1 MACDKANVKKAYCG
15 KKLKQAA
22 IPNGITMIAN
32 AAFANCEKLTSV
44 TIPNTVK
51 VIGNAAFAGCSAL
64 TSITIPDSVEEIGNA
79 AFAGCSEL
87 TQITIPKSVKMIGKG
102 VFAGCTALQSIVVD
116 VANTV
121 YISAQSNAII
131 DRNTKTLIAGCANTS
146 IPNDVEYIG
155 MNAFEG
161 GSLANI
167 TFPANLKGIG
177 QSAFRNC
184 KSLQFVNIPNMVQ
197 EIGYW
202 AFAHCDSLTQ
212 ITIPPHFTSIGKTFD
227 GSGVGVNGQVRNVPL
242 RYPDKVP
249 MVDPIRIDG
258 NNQLIDAIEILL
270 KGVHWHKSNNLG
282 KSVSF
287 GYLLNQSI
295 RQYQPDI
302 DFLHVSKAAKEK
314 WFSTTPA
321 NEDIRKYEHTA
332 MYSLNNGKRVEFN
345 KTYITE
351 HTICVSDI
359 IDDLVSKSNILRQDI
374 ANTLDQIH
382 LSRILKTEDDLIL
395 KISNRGLDF
404 EAISNGPLCYLG
416 AGIEFQCSQNSI
428 GYEAFKGCKK
438 LSVVNINNRKLSVLQ
453 IADLIQGKL
462 INLIP

>member
-1 MACDKANVKKAYCG
+1 MACYKEIIKKAYCG
-15 KKLKQAA
+15 KKLKQAD
-22 IPNGITMIAN
+22 IPNGIAEIAHG
-32 AAFANCEKLTSV
+32 AFANCACLTSV
-44 TIPNTVK
+44 IIPVTVTK
-51 VIGNAAFAGCSAL
+51 IGNAAFAGCSAL
-64 TSITIPDSVEEIGNA
+64 TSITIPDSVEVIGNA
-79 AFAGCSEL
+79 AFAGCTEL

-102 VFAGCTALQSIVVD
+102 VFAGCTALQNIVVD

-121 YISAQSNAII
+121 YTSAQCNAII

-155 MNAFEG
+155 MNAFD
-161 GSLANI
+161 GSSLTNI

-184 KSLQFVNIPNMVQ
+184 KSLQFVNIPSTVQ

-227 GSGVGVNGQVRNVPL
+227 GSGDANGQVRNVPL
-242 RYPDKVP
+242 RYSDKVP
-249 MVDPIRIDG
+249 VVDPLRTDG
-258 NNQLIDAIEILL
+258 NDQLIDAIEILL
-270 KGVHWHKSNNLG
+270 KGVHWHKSKNLG
-282 KSVSF
+282 RSVNF

-321 NEDIRKYEHTA
+321 SEDIRKYEHTNKYKLLDGRNA
-332 MYSLNNGKRVEFN
+332 VFN

-359 IDDLVSKSNILRQDI
+359 IDDLLGISNITKQVI
-374 ANTLDQIH
+374 ASKLSLIH
-382 LSRILKTEDDLIL
+382 LSRILKDEDDLIL
-395 KISNRGLDF
+395 NASNRGLDF
-404 EAISNGPLCYLG
+404 EEIGNGALCYLG

-428 GYEAFKGCKK
+428 GYEAFKGCKN
-438 LSVVNINNRKLSVLQ
+438 LSVVNINNRKLPVLQ
-453 IADLIQGKL
+453 IAYSIQGKL
-462 INLIP
+462 VNPIP

>member
-1 MACDKANVKKAYCG
+1 MVCDKANVKKAYCG

-32 AAFANCEKLTSV
+32 AAFANCSNLTSV
-44 TIPNTVK
+44 TIPDSVTK
-51 VIGNAAFAGCSAL
+51 IGNAAFAGCSAL

-79 AFAGCSEL
+79 AFAGCTAL
-87 TQITIPKSVKMIGKG
+87 TQITIPKSVKQIGKG
-102 VFAGCTALQSIVVD
+102 AFAGCTTLTNIDVD
-116 VANTV
+116 VANANYT
-121 YISAQSNAII
+121 SAQSYALIEI
-131 DRNTKTLIAGCANTS
+131 NTKTLIAGCSNTS
-146 IPNDVEYIG
+146 IPADVEHIG
-155 MNAFEG
+155 MNAFDG
-161 GSLANI
+161 CTISKVRL
-167 TFPANLKGIG
+167 PDNLKSIG

-184 KSLQFVNIPNMVQ
+184 KNLKSISIPNTVQ

-249 MVDPIRIDG
+249 MDVPLRRDG
-258 NNQLIDAIEILL
+258 NNQLIDAVEILL

-302 DFLHVSKAAKEK
+302 DFLHVSKAAKEE
-314 WFSTTPA
+314 WFSTTPVC
-321 NEDIRKYEHTA
+321 EDIRKYEHTA
-332 MYSLNNGKRVEFN
+332 KYKLLGGRNAVFN

-359 IDDLVSKSNILRQDI
+359 IDDLLGISNITKQVI
-374 ANTLDQIH
+374 ASKLSLIH
-382 LSRILKTEDDLIL
+382 LSRILKAEDDLIL
-395 KISNRGLDF
+395 NTSNRGLDF
-404 EAISNGPLCYLG
+404 EEIGNGPLCYLG

-428 GYEAFKGCKK
+428 GYEALKG
-438 LSVVNINNRKLSVLQ
+438 VITR
-453 IADLIQGKL
+453 
-462 INLIP
+462 

>member
-44 TIPNTVK
+44 TIPDTVTK
-51 VIGNAAFAGCSAL
+51 IGNAAFAGCSAL
-64 TSITIPDSVEEIGNA
+64 TSITIPASVEEIGNA

-102 VFAGCTALQSIVVD
+102 VFAGCTALESIVVD

-121 YISAQSNAII
+121 YTSAQCNAII
-131 DRNTKTLIAGCANTS
+131 DRNTKTLIAGCAYTS
-146 IPNDVEYIG
+146 IPNDVEHIG
-155 MNAFEG
+155 MNAFD
-161 GSLANI
+161 GSTISNI
-167 TFPANLKGIG
+167 TLPANLKGIG

-184 KSLQFVNIPNMVQ
+184 KNLKSISIPNTVQ

-249 MVDPIRIDG
+249 MLDSFRTDG

-270 KGVHWHKSNNLG
+270 KGVHWHKSNKLG

-359 IDDLVSKSNILRQDI
+359 IDDLLGISNITKQVI
-374 ANTLDQIH
+374 ASKLSLIH

-438 LSVVNINNRKLSVLQ
+438 LSVVNKLVTP
-453 IADLIQGKL
+453 
-462 INLIP
+462 IP

>member
-1 MACDKANVKKAYCG
+1 MVCDKANIKKAYCG
-15 KKLKQAA
+15 KKLKQAN
-22 IPNGITMIAN
+22 ISHGIAEIAN
-32 AAFANCEKLTSV
+32 ATFANCEKLTSV
-44 TIPNTVK
+44 TIPDTVTK
-51 VIGNAAFAGCSAL
+51 IGNAAFAGCSAL
-64 TSITIPDSVEEIGNA
+64 TSITIPDSVKVIGNA
-79 AFAGCSEL
+79 AFAGCTAL
-87 TQITIPKSVKMIGKG
+87 TQITIPKSVKMVGKG

-121 YISAQSNAII
+121 YTSAQCNAII
-131 DRNTKTLIAGCANTS
+131 DRNTKTLIAGCASTS
-146 IPNDVEYIG
+146 IPNDVEHIG
-155 MNAFEG
+155 MNAFD
-161 GSLANI
+161 GSTISNI
-167 TFPANLKGIG
+167 TLPANLKGIG

-184 KSLQFVNIPNMVQ
+184 KNLKSISIPNTVQ

-249 MVDPIRIDG
+249 MDVPLRRDG

-302 DFLHVSKAAKEK
+302 DFLHVSKAAKEE
-314 WFSTTPA
+314 WFSTTPVC
-321 NEDIRKYEHTA
+321 EDIRKYEHTA
-332 MYSLNNGKRVEFN
+332 KYKLLGGRNAVFN

-359 IDDLVSKSNILRQDI
+359 IDDLLGISNITKQVI
-374 ANTLDQIH
+374 ASKLSLIH
-382 LSRILKTEDDLIL
+382 LSRILKAEDDLIL
-395 KISNRGLDF
+395 NTSNRGLDF
-404 EAISNGPLCYLG
+404 EEIGNGPLCYLG

-428 GYEAFKGCKK
+428 GYEAFKGCNNSLVVSAINKN
-438 LSVVNINNRKLSVLQ
+438 LSASQVS
-453 IADLIQGKL
+453 DLIAGKKVEQL
-462 INLIP
+462 